1 MMDFDKDTKHPLPF
15 RLRINGALAAETIAF
30 DYDGIKNID
39 AAYLARCPIDTMIID
54 SHQSHP
60 FAYAISMIIMYVPIV
75 VNVDRRS
82 NILSLLFIV
91 RPLYPQGAA
100 RPL

>member
-1 MMDFDKDTKHPLPF
+1 MDFDKDTRSPLSF
-15 RLRINGALAAETIAF
+15 RLHINSALAAETIAF

-75 VNVDRRS
+75 VNVDRKIIIFS
-82 NILSLLFIV
+82 VLFIV
-91 RPLYPQGAA
+91 QPLYLQGAA